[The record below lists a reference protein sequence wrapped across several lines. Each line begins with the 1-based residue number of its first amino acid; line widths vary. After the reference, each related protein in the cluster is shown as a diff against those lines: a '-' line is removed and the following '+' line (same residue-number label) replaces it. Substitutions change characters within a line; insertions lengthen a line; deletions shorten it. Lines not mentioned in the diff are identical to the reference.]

1 MKRSSDG
8 EDNVEKTVTG
18 GGYIYSENKH
28 LETLVLRIRGG
39 APEGESAKK
48 DFRKIFE
55 VNAMVF
61 IDRRLKKMFHRD
73 MAGEDTQQMAY
84 EVAEK
89 LLQEV
94 EKGNFDFCD
103 DQGNILLNEK
113 GEPRIRNLGGA
124 LWSKMNFIFLDLMK
138 PRPIVKL
145 DSVENETLPEQILIE
160 HLGDSLTS
168 THDESQ
174 RRRLQ
179 EQIAHHR
186 RILRGKNIA
195 QQIIIW
201 FKTLAEDQSKGPIEA
216 LLEKTET
223 VVDKKKMV
231 RDCFE
236 SLSLVQKNYISSVVS
251 GLKQVDVSR
260 LFGVSPAAVK
270 QALNRARGAMANC
283 LKGKGIETFTEIYGG

>member
-89 LLQEV
+89 
-94 EKGNFDFCD
+94 
-103 DQGNILLNEK
+103 
-113 GEPRIRNLGGA
+113 
-124 LWSKMNFIFLDLMK
+124 
-138 PRPIVKL
+138 
-145 DSVENETLPEQILIE
+145 
-160 HLGDSLTS
+160 
-168 THDESQ
+168 
-174 RRRLQ
+174 
-179 EQIAHHR
+179 
-186 RILRGKNIA
+186 
-195 QQIIIW
+195 
-201 FKTLAEDQSKGPIEA
+201 
-216 LLEKTET
+216 
-223 VVDKKKMV
+223 
-231 RDCFE
+231 
-236 SLSLVQKNYISSVVS
+236 
-251 GLKQVDVSR
+251 
-260 LFGVSPAAVK
+260 
-270 QALNRARGAMANC
+270 
-283 LKGKGIETFTEIYGG
+283 